1 MHATRPIGPLL
12 RSWRQRRHLS
22 QLDLAVEADISAR
35 HVSFLETGRALPS
48 REMLTRL
55 CERLDIPLRDRNAL
69 MLAAGYAPMYPE
81 RSLDDPAL
89 KEARAAIEMV
99 LSGHEPYPALAVD
112 RHWTLISA
120 NRALTRFLTGI
131 SPDLLQPPV
140 NVLRL
145 TLHPK
150 GIAPKIVNFAQWRA
164 HVLVRL
170 RHQADVTA
178 DPLLEELLKELS
190 AYPAPERELQ
200 THDAPRPDGYGSMVV
215 PLKLQGATGVISLFS
230 TTTVFGTPL
239 DVTLSELAIESFF
252 PADAETAQHLREVAE
267 R

>member
-1 MHATRPIGPLL
+1 MHATRPVGPLL

-35 HVSFLETGRALPS
+35 HVSFLETGRASPS

-55 CERLDIPLRDRNAL
+55 CERLDVPLRDRNAL
-69 MLAAGYAPMYPE
+69 LIAAGFAPVYPE

-89 KEARAAIEMV
+89 KEARAALEMV

-112 RHWTLISA
+112 RHWTLVAA
-120 NRALTRFLTGI
+120 NQALMRFLMNI
-131 SPDLLQPPV
+131 PPELLQPPV

-145 TLHPK
+145 TLHPQ
-150 GIAPKIVNFAQWRA
+150 GFAPVIENFAEWRA

-178 DPLLEELLKELS
+178 DPVLEELLKE
-190 AYPAPERELQ
+190 
-200 THDAPRPDGYGSMVV
+200 
-215 PLKLQGATGVISLFS
+215 
-230 TTTVFGTPL
+230 
-239 DVTLSELAIESFF
+239 
-252 PADAETAQHLREVAE
+252 
-267 R
+267 